1 MKELIRKSL
10 SPAEISDVKVDQKAK
25 EAICYVLPEEK
36 VKAIGKG

>member
-10 SPAEISDVKVDQKAK
+10 SPADISDVKIDTKNK

-36 VKAIGKG
+36 VKAI